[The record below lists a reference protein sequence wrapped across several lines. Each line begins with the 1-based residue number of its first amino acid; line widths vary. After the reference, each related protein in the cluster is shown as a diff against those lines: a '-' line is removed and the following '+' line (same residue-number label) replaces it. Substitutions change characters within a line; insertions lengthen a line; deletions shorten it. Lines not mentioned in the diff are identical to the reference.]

1 LNRSSL
7 GSRLTYDLLGQGA
20 AAAQK
25 HRTRGG
31 LEQGAIL
38 GRNEISAQDKYVSGR
53 LMRLVLQA

>member
-1 LNRSSL
+1 LNPSDLR
-7 GSRLTYDLLGQGA
+7 SRLTQDLVGQGA

-25 HRTRGG
+25 HSTRGG
-31 LEQGAIL
+31 LEQDAIL